1 MGYTMIKQQDHNNT
15 YYTEFAVDKEEDIAT
30 LPTAANKVSI
40 GSVAICIENS
50 EVYMLTT
57 TREWVKL

>member
-1 MGYTMIKQQDHNNT
+1 MGFVRIKQQDHNNT
-15 YYTEFAVDKEEDIAT
+15 YYTEFSVDTVNDIQN
-30 LPTAANKVSI
+30 LPIQPDVSS

-57 TREWVKL
+57 AGEWVMI